1 MTRLTD
7 IMAQAQ
13 RILNSLDP
21 STADL
26 HDKGTDRLLADLDQP
41 SIVAEADRLTSDVFP
56 DRAARLAAE
65 ANARAV
71 EKHDDETPLVI
82 LGPGGDFTTNIIADE
97 SGASAGAGGGR

>member
-1 MTRLTD
+1 MSRLND

-26 HDKGTDRLLADLDQP
+26 HDKGTDRLLNDLGVEP
-41 SIVAEADRLTSDVFP
+41 IVGESVRLTKELWPEREEPERF
-56 DRAARLAAE
+56 
-65 ANARAV
+65 
-71 EKHDDETPLVI
+71 DEFT
-82 LGPGGDFTTNIIADE
+82 GPMDE